1 MSRRFCFLIAAL
13 LTVTVSSGVCA
24 NDAFPNRPIRLIVPS
39 TPGTGTDTIARLL
52 SAKLKDSAGWI
63 VAVENR
69 PGASGTLALG
79 ETVRAK
85 PDGHEWVI
93 GLSTNVTLAPALMKL
108 TFDPMKDLIAVAYLV
123 DTPLV
128 FLVSQASPHQNW
140 KSFVDA
146 AGKAPKPV
154 SYGSFGNGS
163 SAHVA
168 GELLRLEGG
177 PKLQHV
183 AYKGSSLAL
192 TDLMGGHIDAA
203 LSSTGSSLSLLQ
215 SGKVRA
221 LAVTSARRSSSLPS
235 VPTFAELGFTGFNRP
250 EWYGV
255 FVPSATPAAVVDR
268 IHDEVNK
275 VLAMPEVR
283 AALVAQG
290 QEPRVESRKAFES
303 MVRADFKA
311 SAEIIN
317 KADVKLD

>member
-1 MSRRFCFLIAAL
+1 MSRRYFLFAAL
-13 LTVTVSSGVCA
+13 VTITASSGVSA
-24 NDAFPNRPIRLIVPS
+24 TDAFPSKPIRLIVPS
-39 TPGTGTDTIARLL
+39 TPGTGTDSIARLL
-52 SAKLKDSAGWI
+52 SAKLKDGAGWT
-63 VAVENR
+63 VVVENR

-79 ETVRAK
+79 ETARAK

-93 GLSTNVTLAPALMKL
+93 GLSTNVALAPSLMKL
-108 TFDPMKDLIAVAYLV
+108 TFDPMKDLTPVAYLV

-128 FLVSQASPHQNW
+128 FLVGQGSPHQTW

-146 AGKAPKPV
+146 AGKASSPL

-177 PKLQHV
+177 PKLSHI

-203 LSSTGSSLSLLQ
+203 LSSAGSSLPLLQ

-235 VPTFAELGFTGFNRP
+235 VPTFAELGFPGFNRP
-250 EWYGV
+250 EWYGI
-255 FVPSATPAAVVDR
+255 FVRSGAPATVLDR

-275 VLAMPEVR
+275 VLSLPDVR

-290 QEPRVESRKAFES
+290 QDPRVESRKAFES
-303 MVRADFKA
+303 MVQVDLKA
-311 SAEIIN
+311 STEIIS
-317 KADVKLD
+317 KANVKME